1 MDNTDKL
8 LDDLFEKARTVE
20 PKTSFKTVE
29 KQFLTNTKLGSKTKF
44 LTLKNGIIMTLSIS
58 TMAVVTA
65 LLINNTS
72 NTKTEEVLV
81 VNDRIIEEKPNAK
94 QLITGKEEH
103 QLAIST
109 HIKKVKQLP
118 ANLKSI
124 YNINK
129 SLAQKVKP
137 ITIDS
142 LKRAKQAMVV
152 ADRNKEVIDTSFSFP
167 RLTAEEIEANN
178 KQKIKMFGKQKRKTT
193 KLLKAPNWFVFIPSG
208 KYTRKEEQK
217 SVNAFFMRQTE
228 VTNLEY
234 RTFLFDLLIQNR
246 KEEFLIA
253 KPDQSRWV
261 KDYPYAFNKPMEEN
275 YFSHPAYD
283 EYPVVGI
290 SREGV
295 AIFCKW
301 YSEELTKTYHYPIA
315 VRLPTKYEWEYAATG
330 GQDKSPYPWGGPY
343 LRNSKGCFL
352 ANFKPER
359 PEELMGEN
367 QKYKDIKYCFN
378 CDGGFHTVKTTSYN
392 PNDFGLYCMAGNVA
406 EMIVDENGKPAT
418 KGGSWTSIGHEL
430 QIIDGKDR
438 FKGLTK
444 PSVDVGFRPVITYVN
459 AKKPLKRKFEK
470 QELITP
476 PGTVQISTNLYFDE
490 TEITNFSWLEYITWM
505 KKEHGKNSN
514 EYKNS
519 LPDSLVW
526 RDVMHYNEPYVKY
539 YFTHAAYRDYP
550 VVGISYEQAVAY
562 CKWRTDRVKQISG
575 LVNAKDIKYRLP
587 TKEEWEA
594 VAKAGYSSI
603 PTKSTNMHHFNLKRS
618 KKEAMGVAGKLNDN
632 ADVTAPVQA
641 YWPNNYGVYN
651 IIGNVAEM
659 VQEKGVAKGGSW
671 RHTAEGSALTKD
683 INYTKPTSWLG
694 FRCVCEI
701 VY

>member
-20 PKTSFKTVE
+20 PKTSFKQVE
-29 KQFLTNTKLGSKTKF
+29 KQFLTNSKLGFKAKF
-44 LTLKNGIIMTLSIS
+44 LTLKNGIIMTTTIAVISI
-58 TMAVVTA
+58 TTA
-65 LLINNTS
+65 LFFNTS
-72 NTKTEEVLV
+72 TKPIKEEIVI
-81 VNDRIIEEKPNAK
+81 VNDEVVEMTDLGSNKVAAEKEQQK
-94 QLITGKEEH
+94 
-103 QLAIST
+103 AINK
-109 HIKKVKQLP
+109 HLNKVKALP
-118 ANLKSI
+118 ANLKPI

-129 SLAQKVKP
+129 ALAQKVKP

-142 LKRAKQAMVV
+142 LKRAKQAMAV
-152 ADRNKEVIDTSFSFP
+152 ADRNKEIIDTTFKFP
-167 RLTAEEIEANN
+167 KLTKEEIAANH
-178 KQKIKMFGKQKRKTT
+178 KQKVKMFGKQKRKTT
-193 KLLKAPNWFVFIPSG
+193 KLLDSPKGFMFIPSG

-228 VTNLEY
+228 VTVLEY
-234 RTFLFDLLIQNR
+234 RTFLFDLLIQDR

-261 KDYPYAFNKPMEEN
+261 KDYPYAYNKPMEEN

-295 AIFCKW
+295 AVFCKW

-315 VRLPTKYEWEYAATG
+315 VRLPTKYEWEYAAIG
-330 GQDKSPYPWGGPY
+330 GLDKSPYPWGGPY

-359 PEELMGEN
+359 PEKLKGKN
-367 QKYKDIKYCFN
+367 QKYKDVKYCFN

-406 EMIVDENGKPAT
+406 EMVVDENGEPAT
-418 KGGSWTSIGHEL
+418 KGGSWTSIGQEL
-430 QIIDGKDR
+430 QIIDGEDR

-459 AKKPLKRKFEK
+459 PKKPLKRKFEK

-490 TEITNFSWLEYITWM
+490 TEVTNFSWLEYTTWM
-505 KKEHGKNSN
+505 KKEYGENSN

-519 LPDSLVW
+519 LPDTLVW

-562 CKWRTDRVKQISG
+562 CKWRTDRVKQISD
-575 LVNAKDIKYRLP
+575 LVNARDMKYRLP

-603 PTKSTNMHHFNLKRS
+603 PTKFANMHHFNLKRS

-659 VQEKGVAKGGSW
+659 VQEKGVSKGGSW
-671 RHTAEGSALTKD
+671 KNTAEEANLTNEL
-683 INYTKPTSWLG
+683 NYTKPTSWIG

-701 VY
+701 IR